1 MNLASPMTALNTMV
15 ADQLRQ
21 FQQELDQALQEGKA
35 RQQAIS
41 DILRRYVT
49 EARHI
54 LFEGDN
60 YSEEWVAEAEKRG
73 LSNLRNTPEALD
85 TYMLDRVRN
94 LFRANKVLSEREV
107 EARYETLLERYSKN
121 IQIESRILGEMALNR
136 VIPPAIKTQDMLIEH
151 LNKLDGIGI
160 LEGKAELKVTVEK
173 NARHIEAI
181 KRQVYEMIQERKA
194 ANVLENSKA
203 MAMAYNDNVKPYLES
218 IRYHIDK
225 LELNVDDQLWQV
237 PKYHELLFFR

>member
-21 FQQELDQALQEGKA
+21 FQQELDQALQEGKT